1 MPVLISGILKDGAGN
16 PVAGR
21 TIQLKAKKTS
31 PTVVMNI
38 LSSSITGADGSYRI
52 EAEPGYYNVSMSQE
66 GLFSVQVGEIYVA
79 PDSLPD
85 TLNAFLGAPKDADLR
100 PEALKRFEH
109 MAAVAACNAQAS
121 AAARDEAEQ
130 AAGDARE
137 LVENPVVI
145 VPTAAELPDSPRG
158 LYLVEADERKGGG
171 PQIYYYPGSGRRFWF
186 ASVEDTEVEDT
197 E

>member
-1 MPVLISGILKDGAGN
+1 MPVLISGVLKDGTGT
-16 PVAGR
+16 PVQNCI
-21 TIQLKAKKTS
+21 IQLKAKRTS
-31 PTVVMNI
+31 PTVVVKVT
-38 LSSSITGADGSYRI
+38 SSDMTGEDGSYHLQ
-52 EAEPGYYNVSMSQE
+52 AEPGHYSVSLLRE
-66 GLFSVQVGEIYVA
+66 GCPPTLAGEIYVA

-100 PEALKRFEH
+100 PEAIKRFEH

-121 AAARDEAEQ
+121 AAARDEAWQ

-186 ASVEDTEVEDT
+186 ASVEDAEVEGT